1 MFNMEACG
9 ARIKELR
16 KKKNMTRE
24 QLAEDLHISTYHLRR
39 MESGNEGGSI
49 DLLIDIADYFGITLD
64 HLILGKSGM
73 PENIKTELLGVAYSL
88 IALSGKI

>member
-1 MFNMEACG
+1 MFDMEACG
-9 ARIKELR
+9 ARIKALR
-16 KKKNMTRE
+16 RNRNMTRE

-49 DLLIDIADYFGITLD
+49 DLLIDIAEFFGITLD
-64 HLILGKSGM
+64 HLILGKVGM
-73 PENIKTELLGVAYSL
+73 TENIKAELLETAQFL